1 MQTGFVD
8 WCEACSWNLSASEPD
23 APSGRIERLYE
34 RAGARMGDRLARQLL
49 AADSLEPRLTPA
61 KLAAYAIAAV
71 VHVLPLLFLVVGVA
85 LPVLAFPNVAA
96 IVASVILLGLAWLMR
111 PRLGE
116 EPDEDV
122 VTRVEAPE
130 LYRLADDVAR
140 ALDTP
145 TIDTLVID
153 HDFNA
158 TWSIVGVRR
167 RRVLTLGLPLM
178 EALEPQSKVALLGHE
193 LGHGRNGDVRR
204 GFFVGSAVNA
214 LAELYYVFAPYDL
227 PDFMGGDFGAVE
239 RAINFLFRVLSKP
252 IWWLLNL
259 ELHLLLRDSQR
270 AEYYAD
276 ALEADVAGT
285 DAAIALAEALL
296 LYSTVNAAV
305 QRAAHASRG
314 ADLFAELH
322 TAISAVPERER
333 ERRRRVARLEPAR
346 LNASHPPTALRIEL
360 LEGRPHRDPRV
371 VLEGDRAAAVD
382 AELAR
387 YHRRVQQRLLDEHR
401 DRLYY

>member
-8 WCEACSWNLSASEPD
+8 WCDACSWNLSASEPD

-122 VTRVEAPE
+122 VTRAEAPE

-252 IWWLLNL
+252 ILVAAQPRAPPAAPRQPAGRV
-259 ELHLLLRDSQR
+259 LRRR
-270 AEYYAD
+270 A
-276 ALEADVAGT
+276 
-285 DAAIALAEALL
+285 
-296 LYSTVNAAV
+296 
-305 QRAAHASRG
+305 RG
-314 ADLFAELH
+314 
-322 TAISAVPERER
+322 
-333 ERRRRVARLEPAR
+333 RRRRD
-346 LNASHPPTALRIEL
+346 
-360 LEGRPHRDPRV
+360 GC
-371 VLEGDRAAAVD
+371 GDRARGGAPA
-382 AELAR
+382 
-387 YHRRVQQRLLDEHR
+387 LLDGERSRAASRAREPRRRSVRRAARCDLGRPGARARAPAARCAARARAAERVAPADGAAHR
-401 DRLYY
+401 AARGPPSS